1 MLGKIEGKR
10 KRGWQNMR
18 WLNNI
23 TDSMDTSLSKLQ
35 ELAMDRKPGMLQSTE
50 SQRIGHNLAIE
61 QRLYRIYCIK
71 YWLLTVHVQIDMLYV
86 NLESHD
92 FAELTIN
99 SRDLGVLGRTLV
111 FLYVNKYVVCE
122 YSLIFHF
129 LLYV

>member
-1 MLGKIEGKR
+1 
-10 KRGWQNMR
+10 
-18 WLNNI
+18 
-23 TDSMDTSLSKLQ
+23 
-35 ELAMDRKPGMLQSTE
+35 
-50 SQRIGHNLAIE
+50 
-61 QRLYRIYCIK
+61 
-71 YWLLTVHVQIDMLYV
+71 MLYV

-129 LLYV
+129 LLYVKLVS

>member
-1 MLGKIEGKR
+1 MLVPR
-10 KRGWQNMR
+10 N
-18 WLNNI
+18 
-23 TDSMDTSLSKLQ
+23 T
-35 ELAMDRKPGMLQSTE
+35 
-50 SQRIGHNLAIE
+50 
-61 QRLYRIYCIK
+61 
-71 YWLLTVHVQIDMLYV
+71 IDMLYV

-129 LLYV
+129 LLYVKLVS